1 MWSTCVWGPLDAA
14 FGDSIFFNDLQGSVF
29 MPVYEFYC
37 ADCHTVFKFLSR
49 RVNTEKVPACPRCHR
64 PELSRQVSLFAISK
78 GRTEEDAAPMP
89 GIDEHRLE
97 QAMGKMAAE
106 AEQMDGEDPRQA
118 ARMMRQ
124 IYEATGLKMGEGM
137 EEAMRRMEAGE
148 DMDQIEAELGD
159 ALENESDMF
168 DVSNLSPGLKHVR
181 QPYTRPQIDE
191 TLYEL

>member
-1 MWSTCVWGPLDAA
+1 
-14 FGDSIFFNDLQGSVF
+14 

-64 PELSRQVSLFAISK
+64 PELSRQVSMFAISK
-78 GRTEEDAAPMP
+78 GRTEADDESMP
-89 GIDEHRLE
+89 DIDEHRFE
-97 QAMGKMAAE
+97 QAMSKMAAE
-106 AEQMDGEDPRQA
+106 AEHMDEEDPRQA

-124 IYEATGLKMGEGM
+124 FYEATGLKMGGGM

-148 DMDQIEAELGD
+148 DMDQIEADLGD
-159 ALENESDMF
+159 VLENESDMF
-168 DVSNLSPGLKHVR
+168 DVSNLSKGLKHAR
-181 QPYTRPQIDE
+181 QAYTRPQIDE

>member
-1 MWSTCVWGPLDAA
+1 
-14 FGDSIFFNDLQGSVF
+14 

-49 RVNTEKVPACPRCHR
+49 RINTEKVPACPRCKR
-64 PELSRQVSLFAISK
+64 PELSRQISMFAISK

-89 GIDEHRLE
+89 DIDEHRFE

-106 AEQMDGEDPRQA
+106 AERMDEEDPRQA

-124 IYEATGLKMGEGM
+124 LYEATGLKMGGGM

-148 DMDQIEAELGD
+148 DMDQIEADLGD
-159 ALENESDMF
+159 VLENEAEMF
-168 DVSNLSPGLKHVR
+168 DASSASKGLKNVR